1 MLSDPSRTLVIAP
14 NLKRRLSGVTTS
26 IIQLIPVQ
34 NRLGQQIAVFG
45 PGLPDH
51 LPRLRYRD
59 LPRLWRA
66 PQGRPWRIWHAR
78 RNVEMLMGV
87 VMRDILRM
95 PLGLVFTSASQR
107 VHSKWTRFLISRMD
121 GVIATSHKTASY
133 LKVPYRVSLHGIN
146 AERFSPPSDRA
157 GVRRALSLPADQK
170 LAGCFG
176 RIRRQKGTDLFVDA
190 MIRLL
195 PSRPGWSAVV
205 AGRATASHA
214 SFLTELKARVAAAKL
229 EDRILFVG
237 EHTDINEWYRALD
250 LFIAPQRWEG
260 FGLTP
265 LEAQASGVPVVAAD
279 VGAFEEIIAQ
289 GTDETGVVVA
299 KDDLDA
305 LAAAAGD
312 FMDDDAR
319 RDAAARRARPHV
331 LANFT
336 IEGEAERLFEAYEEV
351 WRKAHA

>member
-1 MLSDPSRTLVIAP
+1 
-14 NLKRRLSGVTTS
+14 VTTS

-34 NRLGQQIAVFG
+34 NRLGQKIAVFG

-51 LPRLRYRD
+51 LPRLRLRD
-59 LPRLWRA
+59 LAQLWRA
-66 PQGRPWRIWHAR
+66 PQARPSRIWHAR

-87 VMRDILRM
+87 VMRDVLRM
-95 PLGLVFTSASQR
+95 PLKLVFTSASQR
-107 VHSKWTRFLISRMD
+107 VHSGWTRFLISRMD

-133 LKVPYRVSLHGIN
+133 LKVPHRVSLHGIN
-146 AERFSPPSDRA
+146 AERFSPPSDRSE
-157 GVRRALSLPADQK
+157 VRRALSLPPGQK

-176 RIRRQKGTDLFVDA
+176 RIRHQKGTDVFVDA

-195 PSRPGWSAVV
+195 PSRPGWSAIV

-214 SFLTELKARVAAAKL
+214 SYLTELKARVAAAKL

-250 LFIAPQRWEG
+250 LFVAPQRWEG

-265 LEAQASGVPVVAAD
+265 LEAQASGVPVVATD
-279 VGAFEEIIAQ
+279 VGAFKEIIAQ
-289 GTDETGVVVA
+289 GSGETGAVVQ
-299 KDDLDA
+299 KDNLDA
-305 LAAAAGD
+305 LAASAAA

-319 RDAAARRARPHV
+319 RDATAQRARPHV

-336 IEGEAERLFEAYEEV
+336 IEGEAERLSETYEEV
-351 WRKAHA
+351 WRQSHA

>member
-1 MLSDPSRTLVIAP
+1 MLADPSRTHVIAP

-26 IIQLIPVQ
+26 IIQLVPVQ
-34 NRLGQQIAVFG
+34 NRIGQQIAVFG
-45 PGLPDH
+45 PGLPDD
-51 LPRLRYRD
+51 LPRIRYID
-59 LPRLWRA
+59 LPRLWLR
-66 PQGRPWRIWHAR
+66 PEGRSKRIWHAR

-95 PLGLVFTSASQR
+95 PLRLVFTSASQR

-121 GVIATSHKTASY
+121 GVIATSHKTAAY
-133 LKVPYRVSLHGIN
+133 LKVPNRVSLHGIN
-146 AERFSPPSDRA
+146 EERFTEPADRA
-157 GVRRALSLPADQK
+157 EARRRLNLPEAQK

-195 PSRPGWSAVV
+195 PERPGWSAVV

-214 SFLTELKARVAAAKL
+214 SFLQELKDRVAAAGL
-229 EDRILFVG
+229 EGRILFVG
-237 EHTDINEWYRALD
+237 EHNNINEWYRALD

-279 VGAFEEIIAQ
+279 VGAFDEIIAR
-289 GTDETGVVVA
+289 GEAETGTVVA

-305 LAAAAGD
+305 LADATAA

-319 RDAAARRARPHV
+319 RQAAAQRARPHV

-336 IEGEAERLFEAYEEV
+336 IEGEAERLSETYEAV
-351 WRKAHA
+351 WRQADA

>member
-1 MLSDPSRTLVIAP
+1 
-14 NLKRRLSGVTTS
+14 
-26 IIQLIPVQ
+26 
-34 NRLGQQIAVFG
+34 
-45 PGLPDH
+45 
-51 LPRLRYRD
+51 
-59 LPRLWRA
+59 
-66 PQGRPWRIWHAR
+66 
-78 RNVEMLMGV
+78 
-87 VMRDILRM
+87 
-95 PLGLVFTSASQR
+95 
-107 VHSKWTRFLISRMD
+107 
-121 GVIATSHKTASY
+121 
-133 LKVPYRVSLHGIN
+133 
-146 AERFSPPSDRA
+146 
-157 GVRRALSLPADQK
+157 
-170 LAGCFG
+170 
-176 RIRRQKGTDLFVDA
+176 

-205 AGRATASHA
+205 AGRATASHT
-214 SFLTELKARVAAAKL
+214 SFLSELKERVAAAGLK
-229 EDRILFVG
+229 DRILFVG

-319 RDAAARRARPHV
+319 RDAAASRARPHV

-336 IEGEAERLFEAYEEV
+336 IEGEAERLFKAYEEV
-351 WRKAHA
+351 WSKAHA

>member
-66 PQGRPWRIWHAR
+66 PQGRPFRIWHAR

-95 PLGLVFTSASQR
+95 PLRLVFTSASQR
-107 VHSKWTRFLISRMD
+107 VHSNWTRFLISRMD

-146 AERFSPPSDRA
+146 AERF
-157 GVRRALSLPADQK
+157 RRRLTGPGCGARCRCPRTRSWPA
-170 LAGCFG
+170 A
-176 RIRRQKGTDLFVDA
+176 
-190 MIRLL
+190 
-195 PSRPGWSAVV
+195 SA
-205 AGRATASHA
+205 AS
-214 SFLTELKARVAAAKL
+214 
-229 EDRILFVG
+229 
-237 EHTDINEWYRALD
+237 
-250 LFIAPQRWEG
+250 
-260 FGLTP
+260 
-265 LEAQASGVPVVAAD
+265 
-279 VGAFEEIIAQ
+279 
-289 GTDETGVVVA
+289 
-299 KDDLDA
+299 
-305 LAAAAGD
+305 
-312 FMDDDAR
+312 
-319 RDAAARRARPHV
+319 AAR
-331 LANFT
+331 
-336 IEGEAERLFEAYEEV
+336 
-351 WRKAHA
+351 KAPTSSSTR

>member
-1 MLSDPSRTLVIAP
+1 MLADPSSTLVIAP

-34 NRLGQQIAVFG
+34 NRLGQKIAVFG
-45 PGLPDH
+45 PGLPGH
-51 LPRLRYRD
+51 LPVLRLVD

-66 PQGRPWRIWHAR
+66 PAGRPSRIWHAR
-78 RNVEMLMGV
+78 RNVEMLMGL

-107 VHSKWTRFLISRMD
+107 VHSRWTRFLISRMD

-133 LKVPYRVSLHGIN
+133 LKVPHRVSLHGIN
-146 AERFSPPSDRA
+146 AERFSPSADRA
-157 GVRRALSLPADQK
+157 EVRRALALPPGQK

-195 PSRPGWSAVV
+195 PSRPGWSAIV

-214 SFLTELKARVAAAKL
+214 SFLAGLKARVAAANL

-237 EHTDINEWYRALD
+237 EHPEINEWYRALD
-250 LFIAPQRWEG
+250 LFVAPQRWEG

-265 LEAQASGVPVVAAD
+265 LEAQASGVPVVATD
-279 VGAFEEIIAQ
+279 VGAFQEIIAQ
-289 GTDETGVVVA
+289 GAAETGVVVA

-305 LAAAAGD
+305 LAASAAD
-312 FMDDDAR
+312 FMDDDSR
-319 RDAAARRARPHV
+319 RDAAAQRARPHV

-336 IEGEAERLFEAYEEV
+336 IEGEAKRLSETYEEV
-351 WRKAHA
+351 WQKAHA